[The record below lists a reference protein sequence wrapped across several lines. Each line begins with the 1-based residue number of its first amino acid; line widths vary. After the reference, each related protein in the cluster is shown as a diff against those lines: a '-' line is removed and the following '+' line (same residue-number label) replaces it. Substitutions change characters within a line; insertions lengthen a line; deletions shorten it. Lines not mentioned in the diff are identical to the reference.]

1 MIAKGKSYDFLENIR
16 GEKRGG
22 ATARVT
28 DALRNAIVMHA
39 FEPGAPLD
47 KARLC
52 ERLGV
57 SRFPVSEALARLR
70 AEGLVDIQP
79 QRGTTVSLIRL
90 SDVRENMF
98 LRKAL
103 EVEAVRSLAPN
114 VDDTLLMRLN
124 SNLEAQKQIAAG
136 DENRQSFHALD
147 LAFHDALLTKLGFPR
162 VKAAAESARL
172 ALDRVRLLLASPVRN
187 VQTIIEHER
196 IVQGLERRDSSL
208 AGIAMGAHLD
218 AVMTELMSFAR
229 REPGLFT
236 DWPHTEID
244 AK

>member
-16 GEKRGG
+16 AEKRGG
-22 ATARVT
+22 ATARVV
-28 DALRNAIVMHA
+28 DILRNAIVMHA

-52 ERLGV
+52 EKLGV
-57 SRFPVSEALARLR
+57 SRFPVSEALARLK

-103 EVEAVRSLAPN
+103 EVEAVKSLARTI
-114 VDDTLLMRLN
+114 DDAVLDRLN
-124 SNLEAQKQIAAG
+124 DNLAAQKQVATGG
-136 DENRQSFHALD
+136 DKQDFHGLD
-147 LAFHDALLTKLGFPR
+147 LAFHDTLLSALGFPR

-172 ALDRVRLLLASPVRN
+172 ALDRVRLLLSSPLRN
-187 VQTIIEHER
+187 ARTIEEHGH
-196 IVQGLERRDSSL
+196 IVAALTQRDSARAAL
-208 AGIAMGAHLD
+208 AMGDHLD
-218 AVMTELMSFAR
+218 QVMQELISFAR
-229 REPGLFT
+229 REPELFT
-236 DWPHTEID
+236 DWQDWKTD
-244 AK
+244 RM

>member
-28 DALRNAIVMHA
+28 EALRHAIVMHA
-39 FEPGAPLD
+39 FEPGSILD
-47 KARLC
+47 KSKLC

-57 SRFPVSEALARLR
+57 SRFPVSEALARLK

-90 SDVRENMF
+90 TDVRENMF

-114 VDDTLLMRLN
+114 VDAAIVERLKGNLL
-124 SNLEAQKQIAAG
+124 AQ
-136 DENRQSFHALD
+136 RQAVASDDVGSFHALD
-147 LAFHDALLTKLGFPR
+147 LTFHDALLTALGFPR
-162 VKAAAESARL
+162 VKATAESARL
-172 ALDRVRLLLASPVRN
+172 ALDRVRLLLASPERN
-187 VQTIIEHER
+187 AQTIAEHEQ
-196 IVQGLERRDSSL
+196 IVTALEQRNSAR
-208 AGIAMGAHLD
+208 AAVAMAEHLD
-218 AVMTELMSFAR
+218 AVMTELISFAR
-229 REPGLFT
+229 REPELFT
-236 DWPHTEID
+236 DWQQLKTD
-244 AK
+244 RM

>member
-16 GEKRGG
+16 AEKRGG
-22 ATARVT
+22 ATARVVEV
-28 DALRNAIVMHA
+28 LRNAIVMHA

-52 ERLGV
+52 EKLGV
-57 SRFPVSEALARLR
+57 SRFPVSEALARLK

-103 EVEAVRSLAPN
+103 EVEAVKSITGTIDDAILARLSDN
-114 VDDTLLMRLN
+114 VASQRQVATGGD
-124 SNLEAQKQIAAG
+124 KQ
-136 DENRQSFHALD
+136 DFHGLD
-147 LAFHDALLTKLGFPR
+147 LAFHDTLLSALGFPR

-172 ALDRVRLLLASPVRN
+172 ALDRVRLLLSSPLRN
-187 VQTIIEHER
+187 AQTIEEHGR
-196 IVQGLERRDSSL
+196 IVEALGQRDSARAAL
-208 AGIAMGAHLD
+208 AMGDHLD
-218 AVMTELMSFAR
+218 QVMKELMSFAR
-229 REPGLFT
+229 REPALFT
-236 DWPHTEID
+236 DWQDWKTD
-244 AK
+244 RT

>member
-16 GEKRGG
+16 AEKRGG
-22 ATARVT
+22 ATARVV
-28 DALRNAIVMHA
+28 DVLRNAIVMHA

-52 ERLGV
+52 EKLGV
-57 SRFPVSEALARLR
+57 SRFPVSEALARLK

-103 EVEAVRSLAPN
+103 EVEAVKSLAGTI
-114 VDDTLLMRLN
+114 DDAILNRLN
-124 SNLEAQKQIAAG
+124 DNLAAQKQVATGG
-136 DENRQSFHALD
+136 DKQDFHGLD
-147 LAFHDALLTKLGFPR
+147 LAFHDTLLSALGFPR

-172 ALDRVRLLLASPVRN
+172 ALDRVRLLLSSPLRN
-187 VQTIIEHER
+187 ARTIEEHGH
-196 IVQGLERRDSSL
+196 IVAALTQRDSARAAL
-208 AGIAMGAHLD
+208 AMADHLD
-218 AVMTELMSFAR
+218 QVMQELVSFAR
-229 REPGLFT
+229 REPELFT
-236 DWPHTEID
+236 DWQDWKTD
-244 AK
+244 RM

>member
-16 GEKRGG
+16 AEKRGG
-22 ATARVT
+22 ATARVV
-28 DALRNAIVMHA
+28 DVLRNAIVMHA

-57 SRFPVSEALARLR
+57 SRFPVSEALARLK

-103 EVEAVRSLAPN
+103 EVEAVKSLAGT
-114 VDDTLLMRLN
+114 VDDAILARLRD
-124 SNLEAQKQIAAG
+124 NLAAQKQMATG
-136 DENRQSFHALD
+136 DDKQNFHGLD
-147 LAFHDALLTKLGFPR
+147 LAFHDALLTALGFPR

-172 ALDRVRLLLASPVRN
+172 ALDRVRLLLSSPLRN
-187 VQTIIEHER
+187 AQTIEEHGR
-196 IVQGLERRDSSL
+196 IFEALDRRDSVR
-208 AGIAMGAHLD
+208 AARAMGDHLD
-218 AVMTELMSFAR
+218 AVMKELMSFAR
-229 REPGLFT
+229 REPELFT
-236 DWPHTEID
+236 DWQDWKTD
-244 AK
+244 RM

>member
-16 GEKRGG
+16 AEKRGG
-22 ATARVT
+22 ATARVV
-28 DALRNAIVMHA
+28 DVLRNAIVMHA

-52 ERLGV
+52 EKLGV
-57 SRFPVSEALARLR
+57 SRFPVSEALARLK

-103 EVEAVRSLAPN
+103 EVEAVKSLAGTI
-114 VDDTLLMRLN
+114 DDAVLDRLN
-124 SNLEAQKQIAAG
+124 DNLAAQKQVATGG
-136 DENRQSFHALD
+136 DKQDFHSLD
-147 LAFHDALLTKLGFPR
+147 LAFHDTLLSALGFPR

-172 ALDRVRLLLASPVRN
+172 ALDRVRLLLSSPLRN
-187 VQTIIEHER
+187 VRTIEEHGR
-196 IVQGLERRDSSL
+196 IVAALTQRDSARAAL
-208 AGIAMGAHLD
+208 AMGDHLD
-218 AVMTELMSFAR
+218 QVMQELISFAR
-229 REPGLFT
+229 REPELFT
-236 DWPHTEID
+236 DWQDWKTD
-244 AK
+244 RM

>member
-16 GEKRGG
+16 AEKRGG
-22 ATARVT
+22 ATARIVEV
-28 DALRNAIVMHA
+28 LRNAIVMHA

-52 ERLGV
+52 EKLGV
-57 SRFPVSEALARLR
+57 SRFPVSEALARLQ

-103 EVEAVRSLAPN
+103 EAEAVSSLAGTI
-114 VDDTLLMRLN
+114 DDAILTRLRAN
-124 SNLEAQKQIAAG
+124 IADQKQVAAG
-136 DENRQSFHALD
+136 GDKQGFHGLD
-147 LAFHDALLTKLGFPR
+147 LAFHDTLLTALGFPR

-172 ALDRVRLLLASPVRN
+172 ALDRVRLLLASPQRN
-187 VQTIIEHER
+187 TQTVAEHER
-196 IVQGLERRDSSL
+196 IVEALEQHDSARAAL
-208 AGIAMGAHLD
+208 AMGEHLN
-218 AVMTELMSFAR
+218 AVMKELMSFAR
-229 REPGLFT
+229 REPELFT
-236 DWPHTEID
+236 DWQELKTD
-244 AK
+244 RM

>member
-16 GEKRGG
+16 AEKRGG
-22 ATARVT
+22 ATDRVVEV
-28 DALRNAIVMHA
+28 LRNAIVTHA
-39 FEPGAPLD
+39 FEPGAALD

-70 AEGLVDIQP
+70 AQGLVEIQP

-103 EVEAVRSLAPN
+103 EAEAVRSLAATI
-114 VDDTLLMRLN
+114 DAATLARLN
-124 SNLEAQKQIAAG
+124 SNLAAQKQVAAG
-136 DENRQSFHALD
+136 GDKQNFLALD
-147 LAFHDALLTKLGFPR
+147 LAFHETLLTALGFPR

-172 ALDRVRLLLASPVRN
+172 ALDRVRLLLSSPRRN
-187 VQTIIEHER
+187 TQTVEEHAL
-196 IVQGLERRDSSL
+196 IVSALGKRDGAL
-208 AGIAMGAHLD
+208 AARAMGDHLD
-218 AVMTELMSFAR
+218 QVMTELMSFAR
-229 REPGLFT
+229 REPKLFT
-236 DWPHTEID
+236 DSETD
-244 AK
+244 RS

>member
-1 MIAKGKSYDFLENIR
+1 MIAKGKSYDFLQNIR
-16 GEKRGG
+16 AEKRGG
-22 ATARVT
+22 ATARVVEI
-28 DALRNAIVMHA
+28 LRNAIVMHA

-57 SRFPVSEALARLR
+57 SRFPVSEALARLK

-103 EVEAVRSLAPN
+103 EVEAVKSLAGTI
-114 VDDTLLMRLN
+114 DDVIVARLHD
-124 SNLEAQKQIAAG
+124 NLAAHKQVAAG
-136 DENRQSFHALD
+136 DDKQNFHGID
-147 LAFHDALLTKLGFPR
+147 LAFHDTLLSALGFPR

-172 ALDRVRLLLASPVRN
+172 ALDRVRLLLSSPLRN
-187 VQTIIEHER
+187 ARTIEEHGR
-196 IVQGLERRDSSL
+196 IVEALEQRDSARAAL
-208 AGIAMGAHLD
+208 AMGDHLD
-218 AVMTELMSFAR
+218 AVMKELMSFAR
-229 REPGLFT
+229 REPELFT
-236 DWPHTEID
+236 DRQGLKTD
-244 AK
+244 RMQ

>member
-16 GEKRGG
+16 AEKRGG
-22 ATARVT
+22 ATARVV
-28 DALRNAIVMHA
+28 DILRNAIVMHA

-57 SRFPVSEALARLR
+57 SRFPVSEALARLK

-103 EVEAVRSLAPN
+103 EVEAVKSLAGTI
-114 VDDTLLMRLN
+114 DDAVLDRLN
-124 SNLEAQKQIAAG
+124 DNLAAQKQVATGG
-136 DENRQSFHALD
+136 DKQDFHGLD
-147 LAFHDALLTKLGFPR
+147 LAFHDTLLSALGFPR

-172 ALDRVRLLLASPVRN
+172 ALDRVRLLLSSPLRN
-187 VQTIIEHER
+187 VRTIEEHGR
-196 IVQGLERRDSSL
+196 IVAALTQRDSMRAAL
-208 AGIAMGAHLD
+208 AMADHLD
-218 AVMTELMSFAR
+218 QVMQELMSFAR
-229 REPGLFT
+229 REPELFT
-236 DWPHTEID
+236 DWQDWKTD
-244 AK
+244 RM

>member
-28 DALRNAIVMHA
+28 EALRHAIVMHA
-39 FEPGAPLD
+39 FEPGSVLD
-47 KARLC
+47 KAKLC
-52 ERLGV
+52 DRLGV
-57 SRFPVSEALARLR
+57 SRFPVSEALARLK

-114 VDDTLLMRLN
+114 VDAAILERLN
-124 SNLEAQKQIAAG
+124 GNLLAQRQAAA
-136 DENRQSFHALD
+136 DDDKESFHALD
-147 LAFHDALLTKLGFPR
+147 LVFHDVLLTALGFPR
-162 VKAAAESARL
+162 VKSAAESARL

-187 VQTIIEHER
+187 AQTISEHEQ
-196 IVQGLERRDSSL
+196 IVSALEQRNSAR
-208 AGIAMGAHLD
+208 AAIAMAEHLD
-218 AVMTELMSFAR
+218 AVMTELISFAR
-229 REPGLFT
+229 REPELFT
-236 DWPHTEID
+236 DWQQLKTD
-244 AK
+244 RM

>member
-16 GEKRGG
+16 AEKRGG
-22 ATARVT
+22 ATARVV
-28 DALRNAIVMHA
+28 DVLRNAIVMHA

-57 SRFPVSEALARLR
+57 SRFPVSEALARLK

-103 EVEAVRSLAPN
+103 EVEAVKSLAGT
-114 VDDTLLMRLN
+114 VDDAILARLRD
-124 SNLEAQKQIAAG
+124 NLAAQKQMATG
-136 DENRQSFHALD
+136 DDKQNFHGLD
-147 LAFHDALLTKLGFPR
+147 LAFHDALLTALGFPR

-172 ALDRVRLLLASPVRN
+172 ALDRVRLLLSSPLRN
-187 VQTIIEHER
+187 AQTIEEHGR
-196 IVQGLERRDSSL
+196 IVEALDRRDSVR
-208 AGIAMGAHLD
+208 AARAMGDHLD
-218 AVMTELMSFAR
+218 AVMKELMSFAR
-229 REPGLFT
+229 REPELFT
-236 DWPHTEID
+236 DWQDWKTD
-244 AK
+244 RM

>member
-22 ATARVT
+22 ATARIV
-28 DALRNAIVMHA
+28 DVLRNAIVMHA

-47 KARLC
+47 KAKLC
-52 ERLGV
+52 EKLGV
-57 SRFPVSEALARLR
+57 SRFPVSEALARLQ

-103 EVEAVRSLAPN
+103 EVEAIRTLTAGIDDAILA
-114 VDDTLLMRLN
+114 RLTD
-124 SNLEAQKQIAAG
+124 NLAAQKQVAAAG
-136 DENRQSFHALD
+136 DKQGFHRLD
-147 LAFHDALLTKLGFPR
+147 LAFHEVLLGVLGFPR

-172 ALDRVRLLLASPVRN
+172 ALDRVRLLLASPLRN
-187 VQTIIEHER
+187 AQTIAEHAR
-196 IVQGLERRDSSL
+196 IVAALEQRDS
-208 AGIAMGAHLD
+208 AGAARAMADHLD
-218 AVMTELMSFAR
+218 AVMTELMAFAR

-236 DWPHTEID
+236 DGQDRKTD
-244 AK
+244 RMQ